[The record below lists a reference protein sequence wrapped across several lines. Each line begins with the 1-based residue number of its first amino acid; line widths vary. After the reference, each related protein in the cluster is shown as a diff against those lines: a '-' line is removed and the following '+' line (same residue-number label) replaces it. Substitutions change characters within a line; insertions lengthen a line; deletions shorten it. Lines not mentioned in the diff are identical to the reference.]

1 MIWILPD
8 LFSHTYLHLFY
19 PSFASLHRLGSS
31 SLPSL
36 FTHHFST
43 LIPASSNSATLF
55 LSHSHVSS
63 LLLTRPHS
71 SSLLLTLPHWVRLTP
86 TKSSSL
92 FQTLRSS
99 SSLIFPHAHFIS
111 LFSFPKSL
119 NALYLSL
126 RMSLHNLEP
135 LYQTGVKRL
144 LVSSLPGGIIK
155 LYRSVS
161 KF

>member
-1 MIWILPD
+1 MHPDLNFTGPILPN
-8 LFSHTYLHLFY
+8 
-19 PSFASLHRLGSS
+19 
-31 SLPSL
+31 
-36 FTHHFST
+36 
-43 LIPASSNSATLF
+43 IPPPILF
-55 LSHSHVSS
+55 LFCISPSSWLLALPPSPRYS
-63 LLLTRPHS
+63 LLTFPHSSPLLQTLPHS
-71 SSLLLTLPHWVRLTP
+71 SSLLPTCPPSCLLVPTLPHFCLLFLTP